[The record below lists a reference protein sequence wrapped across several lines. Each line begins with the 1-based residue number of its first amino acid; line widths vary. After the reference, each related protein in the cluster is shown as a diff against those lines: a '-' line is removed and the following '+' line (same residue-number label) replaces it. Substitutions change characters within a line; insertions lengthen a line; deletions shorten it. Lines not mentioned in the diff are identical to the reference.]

1 MTNQSEC
8 IKLKAS
14 EYDQVDAMAKD
25 DIFREPWHI
34 PKIDTVLR
42 QVWTYKENKYG
53 NNKSINWCDG
63 YLMKVK
69 GFQYA
74 K

>member
-25 DIFREPWHI
+25 EIFREPWHI

-42 QVWTYKENKYG
+42 QV
-53 NNKSINWCDG
+53 
-63 YLMKVK
+63 
-69 GFQYA
+69 
-74 K
+74 